1 MRSRRWWI
9 SLFLAASLAF
19 AGGSA
24 LAQGKGQGKGQDKDK
39 GHDKDKHGDD
49 DRDDRRYAFSV
60 DDRRIVREWCDGHER
75 NLPPGLAKRDRLPPG
90 LERQLV
96 ERGQL
101 PPGLQKKI
109 RPVPVELDR
118 RLPPLP
124 PDYRRVIIGGHIVV
138 MNRHT
143 SIVIDIFH
151 IEGR

>member
-1 MRSRRWWI
+1 MHSRRLWMA
-9 SLFLAASLAF
+9 LCFAAFIAF
-19 AGGSA
+19 GGSSA
-24 LAQGKGQGKGQDKDK
+24 LAQGKGQAKGQGKGQDKDK
-39 GHDKDKHGDD
+39 HGD

-60 DDRRIVREWCDGHER
+60 DDRRIVREWCDGHQS

-90 LERQLV
+90 LEKQLV

-124 PDYRRVIIGGHIVV
+124 PDYRRVVIGGHIVV

-143 SIVIDIFH
+143 SLVIDIFH
-151 IEGR
+151 IEGH